1 MSYKVGQV
9 LYVIL
14 RKEASV
20 YPMQVVEEITKK
32 TLDGEVTTY
41 MVRAGSDPNK
51 VLPINDIDG
60 EVFDSA
66 EKAKKTLI
74 DRVSSSINQRVEQ
87 AVLKAKEWYPTG
99 FESAI
104 DDPLSIIKKTAL
116 DAQVSAAKPKRGCQ
130 EPAPAAPPGAPRPET
145 AALAAELAA
154 EAEETVMMEVPDG
167 NGGFMKAK
175 VKGVKLPPG
184 LS

>member
-1 MSYKVGQV
+1 MNYKVGQV

-14 RKEASV
+14 RKEASI

-32 TLDGEVTTY
+32 TLEGELTTY
-41 MVRAGSDPNK
+41 MVRAGADPNK

-74 DRVSSSINQRVEQ
+74 DRVSNSITLRVER
-87 AVLKAKEWYPTG
+87 AVAKAREWYPTG
-99 FESAI
+99 FESAN
-104 DDPLSIIKKTAL
+104 DDPLSLIKKVSL
-116 DAQVSAAKPKRGCQ
+116 DPQAPVAEPKRGRQ
-130 EPAPAAPPGAPRPET
+130 EQAPGQALRPET
-145 AALAAELAA
+145 AALATELAA
-154 EAEETVMMEVPDG
+154 EADDAVVMEIPDG
-167 NGGFMKAK
+167 NGGFVKAK
-175 VKGVKLPPG
+175 VKDIKLPPE